1 MWEVLKSEFVIVI
14 IPVYVRKH
22 KVFCERNWKIG

>member
-1 MWEVLKSEFVIVI
+1 MLKSEFVIVI